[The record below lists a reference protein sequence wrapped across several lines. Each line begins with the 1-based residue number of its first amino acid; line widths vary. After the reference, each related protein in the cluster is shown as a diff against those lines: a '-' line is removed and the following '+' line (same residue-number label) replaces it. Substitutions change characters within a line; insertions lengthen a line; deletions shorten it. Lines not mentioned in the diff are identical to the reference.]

1 LSRLE
6 QGTHNPWVAGSSPA
20 RPTGRLCRSRH
31 MLRVHVQQNRVH
43 ILLGPA
49 GHLTVQFD
57 RRMHDLDHP
66 DEELVAGTG
75 LGELF
80 DLRVRQEHWITL
92 CYTVPA
98 PPHTNSRPG

>member
-1 LSRLE
+1 
-6 QGTHNPWVAGSSPA
+6 
-20 RPTGRLCRSRH
+20 

-98 PPHTNSRPG
+98 PPHTIRRPGVSEGDRQPERPSRWGQTSHHVDAR